1 MILFFTNFLMAVVFI
16 IMAFDQSKNTGQ
28 TIWYLAISALNW
40 ISCIVILYETA
51 SEPVKP
57 VVDKFLLI

>member
-28 TIWYLAISALNW
+28 TIWYLTISVLNW
-40 ISCIVILYETA
+40 IACIVILYETA
-51 SEPVKP
+51 HEPVKP
-57 VVDKFLLI
+57 VVDKFLLV